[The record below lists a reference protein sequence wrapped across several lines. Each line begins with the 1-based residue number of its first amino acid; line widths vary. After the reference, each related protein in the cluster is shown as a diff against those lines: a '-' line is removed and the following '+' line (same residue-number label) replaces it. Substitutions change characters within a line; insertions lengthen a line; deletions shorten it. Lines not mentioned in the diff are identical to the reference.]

1 MRRLEFRVAGKPEP
15 AGSKRAFPI
24 RRKGGAMGVAVTD
37 DNARSKPWQARV
49 ALAADVAMDGAALFT
64 GPLGLALEFD
74 MRRPKGHFGTGRNAE
89 RLKTAAPER
98 PITKPDCTKLVR
110 GVEDAMTG
118 VVWADDAQ
126 VVEQLVTKRY
136 AGREG
141 VRVVVWTV

>member
-24 RRKGGAMGVAVTD
+24 RRKGGATGVAVTD
-37 DNARSKPWQARV
+37 DNAKSKPWQARV
-49 ALAADVAMDGAALFT
+49 AVAADVAMDGADLFT

-74 MRRPKGHFGTGRNAE
+74 MRRPKSHFGTGRNAAL
-89 RLKTAAPER
+89 LKAGSPER

-118 VVWADDAQ
+118 VVWTDDAQ
-126 VVEQLVTKRY
+126 VVEQFVSKRY
-136 AGREG
+136 AAREG
-141 VRVVVWTV
+141 VRVVVWQV